1 MADADALTERKMNA
15 DGKYALALTLLILSI
30 AAAYALRLFVK
41 GRARFERTDRQGG
54 SWLFGQGAMEL
65 GYWAFFPVA
74 QLLASLQISPNQVS
88 WASLAFGFAAGA
100 CLSVGHFGFAAVCA
114 ATSSILDCL
123 DGMVARITHTAS
135 EAGEL
140 LDATVDRYVEF
151 FFLAGLIVYYRAH
164 PALQML
170 ALAALLGSFM
180 VSYSTAKAEALGTD
194 PPRGSMRRTERAVY
208 LGSGAMLSAITIPW
222 LEAGRDTAAVGYP
235 MVAALAIV
243 AVAANIS
250 AIERF
255 WSIAKTLRARKTDS
269 LKAIADASDAAV
281 MEAAEPRRSAGM
293 GHSR

>member
-1 MADADALTERKMNA
+1 MNA
-15 DGKYALALTLLILSI
+15 DGKYALTLTLVILLIV
-30 AAAYALRLFVK
+30 AAYVLRLVVK

-54 SWLFGQGAMEL
+54 SRLLGKSVMEL
-65 GYWAFFPVA
+65 GYWGFFPVA
-74 QLLASLQISPNQVS
+74 RLLASLQISPNQVS

-114 ATSSILDCL
+114 AISSMLDCL
-123 DGMVARITHTAS
+123 DGMVARIAHTAS

-140 LDATVDRYVEF
+140 LDATVDRYAEF
-151 FFLAGLIVYYRAH
+151 FFLAGLIVYYRTH

-180 VSYSTAKAEALGTD
+180 VSYSTAKAEALGTN
-194 PPRGSMRRTERAVY
+194 PPRGNMRRPERAFY
-208 LGSGAMLSAITIPW
+208 LGSGALLSAIAIPW
-222 LEAGRDTAAVGYP
+222 LEAPADGVAAVGYP
-235 MVAALAIV
+235 MVVALAIV
-243 AVAANIS
+243 AVAANLS

-255 WSIAKTLRARKTDS
+255 WSIAKTLREREKASK
-269 LKAIADASDAAV
+269 KAIADASDAVV

>member
-1 MADADALTERKMNA
+1 
-15 DGKYALALTLLILSI
+15 LIV
-30 AAAYALRLFVK
+30 AAYVLRLVVK

-54 SWLFGQGAMEL
+54 SRLLGKSVMEL
-65 GYWAFFPVA
+65 GYWGFFPVA
-74 QLLASLQISPNQVS
+74 RLLASLQISPNQVS

-114 ATSSILDCL
+114 AISSMLDCL
-123 DGMVARITHTAS
+123 DGMVARIAHTAS

-140 LDATVDRYVEF
+140 LDATVDRYAEF
-151 FFLAGLIVYYRAH
+151 FFLAGLIVYYRTH

-180 VSYSTAKAEALGTD
+180 VSYSTAKAEALGTN
-194 PPRGSMRRTERAVY
+194 PPRGNMRRPERAFY
-208 LGSGAMLSAITIPW
+208 LGSGALLSAIAIPW
-222 LEAGRDTAAVGYP
+222 LEAPADGVAAVGYP
-235 MVAALAIV
+235 MVVALAIV
-243 AVAANIS
+243 AVAANLS

-255 WSIAKTLRARKTDS
+255 WSIAKTLREREKASK
-269 LKAIADASDAAV
+269 KAIADASDAVV